1 MLQWNVISAKGKTK
15 CMMKSSDCVIK
26 HAGVYSTGLA
36 MVGAICDFCE
46 AWVCHGRKCL
56 STHACMC
63 PLADA
68 ECVECERSVWDHG
81 GRIFACSFC
90 HDFLC
95 EDDQFEHQAS
105 CQVLEAETFKCV
117 SCNRLGQHSCLRCK
131 ACFCDDHVRSKVFK
145 QEKGKKPPCPKCGH
159 ETQQTKDLSMST
171 RSLKFGR
178 QTGGEDADGA
188 SGYDAYWK
196 NLSSSKAG
204 EAGDREDE
212 YDEYE
217 AEDDDEDDNDERG
230 KDSDSEATDVFSN
243 LNLGRT
249 YASGYA
255 HYEES
260 ED

>member
-1 MLQWNVISAKGKTK
+1 MKNNCHLNYSSSSEKEIEIK
-15 CMMKSSDCVIK
+15 CWI
-26 HAGVYSTGLA
+26 
-36 MVGAICDFCE
+36 
-46 AWVCHGRKCL
+46 
-56 STHACMC
+56 
-63 PLADA
+63 
-68 ECVECERSVWDHG
+68 G
-81 GRIFACSFC
+81 GNMIIF
-90 HDFLC
+90 FLP
-95 EDDQFEHQAS
+95 A
-105 CQVLEAETFKCV
+105 A
-117 SCNRLGQHSCLRCK
+117 
-131 ACFCDDHVRSKVFK
+131 
-145 QEKGKKPPCPKCGH
+145 
-159 ETQQTKDLSMST
+159 

-178 QTGGEDADGA
+178 QTGEDADGA

-196 NLSSSKAG
+196 NLSSSKMG
-204 EAGDREDE
+204 DAGDREDE

>member
-1 MLQWNVISAKGKTK
+1 
-15 CMMKSSDCVIK
+15 MKNNCHLNYSSSSEKKDRNEILDWWE
-26 HAGVYSTGLA
+26 YDS
-36 MVGAICDFCE
+36 F
-46 AWVCHGRKCL
+46 
-56 STHACMC
+56 
-63 PLADA
+63 PLPAA
-68 ECVECERSVWDHG
+68 
-81 GRIFACSFC
+81 
-90 HDFLC
+90 
-95 EDDQFEHQAS
+95 
-105 CQVLEAETFKCV
+105 
-117 SCNRLGQHSCLRCK
+117 
-131 ACFCDDHVRSKVFK
+131 
-145 QEKGKKPPCPKCGH
+145 
-159 ETQQTKDLSMST
+159 

-196 NLSSSKAG
+196 NLSSSKSG
-204 EAGDREDE
+204 DAGDREEE

-217 AEDDDEDDNDERG
+217 AEDDDEDDNEERG